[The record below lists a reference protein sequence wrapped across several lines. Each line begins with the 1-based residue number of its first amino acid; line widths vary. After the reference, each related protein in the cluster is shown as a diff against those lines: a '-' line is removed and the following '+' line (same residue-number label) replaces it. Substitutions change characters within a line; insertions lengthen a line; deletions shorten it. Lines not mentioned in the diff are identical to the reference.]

1 MANHY
6 PNDDEL
12 ERYEER
18 PKPER
23 WRDDPV
29 SNVAWAAILI
39 WAGIV
44 FLARNMGWLVALPGD
59 MGISLIILIGA
70 GMIILLEAM
79 IGVLIFKHRRQL
91 RSSLFL
97 AVVLTGNGFGS
108 IFGWSIVWPFILIAV
123 GLSILFKNVWN
134 RN

>member
-59 MGISLIILIGA
+59 MGIWLIILIGA

-79 IGVLIFKHRRQL
+79 IGVFVFKHRRQL

-97 AVVLTGNGFGS
+97 AVVLTGIGFGS